1 MKRNSTF
8 AELGEIFDDATTRM
22 IGGVS
27 ILNKAAILKD
37 LAQVQSGLEN
47 LLQTHPEDFQGV
59 AGIHAQNIVD
69 QLNLEKA
76 AIKSIG
82 SDPFAAKY
90 INDVQ
95 RDLIDIVQGDETL
108 AALATKNGHN
118 GFAAVPDLLAPP
130 AQFQGSATQTE
141 FMKNFITTTQ
151 DFAARAEALVGSGNQ
166 PEINK
171 LVAEIKTYGTDAN
184 AFTIAQ
190 GGLYSARF
198 NNEFAS
204 DGVHGTASR
213 AMIDGL
219 LHSDVQM
226 VKAAAEVMSANAAD
240 VAGNMLGIGDDPPPV
255 TNPIPA
261 NIESLAVA
269 GQVFNDAT
277 TKLIGGLYDGN
288 RQSIHDDLTATRQA
302 VIGLLDDGK
311 FEGQAKADAQKIAAL
326 LGAELKAVDS
336 GSSGPLAVLAVNKL
350 HAAIINTVQNDPV
363 LAAAAGEDDAN
374 GFAALPGTLKGNNHG
389 PAPDTHVHGHGQQDA
404 LAHIFT
410 HDDHHHMG

>member
-1 MKRNSTF
+1 MKNNLTF

-22 IGGVS
+22 VGGVS
-27 ILNKAAILKD
+27 SLNKAAILND
-37 LAQVQSGLEN
+37 ISRVQSGLAS
-47 LLQTHPEDFQGV
+47 LLNSHPEDFQGV

-76 AIKSIG
+76 AIKSVG

-95 RDLIDIVQGDETL
+95 CDLIDIVQGDETL

-130 AQFQGSATQTE
+130 AQFQGNATQTE
-141 FMKNFITTTQ
+141 FMTNFITTTQ
-151 DFAARAEALVGSGNQ
+151 DFAARAEALVGTGNQ
-166 PEINK
+166 ADINT
-171 LVAEIKTYGTDAN
+171 LIGEIKTYGADAN
-184 AFTIAQ
+184 AFTTAQ

-213 AMIDGL
+213 VMIDGL
-219 LHSDVQM
+219 LHADVAK

-240 VAGNMLGIGDDPPPV
+240 VAGNMLGVGDDPPPV
-255 TNPIPA
+255 ANPIPA
-261 NIESLAVA
+261 NIDTLAVA

-277 TKLIGGLYDGN
+277 TKLIGGIYDGN
-288 RQSIHDDLTATRQA
+288 RQSIHDDLTATREA
-302 VIGLLDDGK
+302 VVGLLNEGK
-311 FEGQAKADAQKIAAL
+311 FDGQAKIDAQRVAAL

-336 GSSGPLAVLAVNKL
+336 GSTGPLVVLAVNKL
-350 HAAIINTVQNDPV
+350 HQAVINTVQNDPV
-363 LAAAAGEDDAN
+363 LAAAAGEDDAS
-374 GFAALPGTLKGNNHG
+374 GFAALPGTLKGHLSG
-389 PAPDTHVHGHGQQDA
+389 PSPDPHGHGQHDT
-404 LAHIFT
+404 LAHIFS